1 MNETEEQVVEILTSH
16 PRSNMP
22 WVEPMRVVT
31 KTMKWTTEKTRLYV
45 EYLMHRKCIVLKS
58 DGVHKADEPGDKGQF
73 WWERG

>member
-1 MNETEEQVVEILTSH
+1 MNETEEQVIEILTSH

-22 WVEPMRVVT
+22 WVEPMRVVA

-45 EYLMHRKCIVLKS
+45 EYLMHCKYIVLKS
-58 DGVHKADEPGDKGQF
+58 DGMHKPDEPGDKGQF